1 MTTATI
7 IFEDDGETGL
17 EIKIDFG
24 EGGIKEDSLAH
35 MAAAKAYTDIAKYL
49 KEAENESPK

>member
-24 EGGIKEDSLAH
+24 EGGIKEDSLSH

-49 KEAENESPK
+49 KEAENESSK

>member
-7 IFEDDGETGL
+7 IFEDDGENGL

-24 EGGIKEDSLAH
+24 EGGIKEDSLSH

-49 KEAENESPK
+49 KEAEDESSK